1 MENLEFSDRRAI
13 LVTHDDARLAQVS
26 GVPLRHEQPCDGPI
40 YLVIRHNATDESL
53 LGAATKF
60 GVPMRDM
67 AECRAHQ
74 AR

>member
-1 MENLEFSDRRAI
+1 MENLEFSDRRVI

-26 GVPLRHEQPCDGPI
+26 SVPLRHEQACDGPI

-53 LGAATKF
+53 LGTATRF

-67 AECRAHQ
+67 AEFRAHQ